1 MPIHKRIISGFKRIL
16 PAITPALSLLPG
28 GALVTSLAGTL
39 LGGTRQV
46 QQQIQQATAGI
57 IGPILPPSRFA
68 PQPQLAVDPAVSA
81 ADTQRDI
88 DRIVAEI
95 RAGSRSRSNVPPRL
109 KSAVDAAL
117 GSFVFGQRPAGPV
130 APTPRGDDTAISR
143 WKAEVLAG
151 TRSFDNFPTGVTSAM
166 KRELA
171 ARVLKKLG
179 PGFLPQ
185 SFRGAPSIT
194 TPVEVAAG
202 RPTLF
207 GGPTMPVRQLAPI
220 AAQPIAFDGFGVT
233 PGGVPIGAA
242 GLGLAAGGALA
253 LRAVPA
259 LGQLARSFGRI
270 MATTGVGRGIRSAVG
285 WVRGNPGTAAA
296 IAGSLALSI
305 PEFTERLVEESVIA
319 FQKRDCVL
327 RREDMKGFD
336 RTVKVAKQ
344 LGVFTRRAPSR
355 ARARRRTRKH
365 RHRVINV

>member
-16 PAITPALSLLPG
+16 PQITPALSLLPG

-68 PQPQLAVDPAVSA
+68 PQPQLAVDPAVAA

-109 KSAVDAAL
+109 KSAVEAAL
-117 GSFVFGQRPAGPV
+117 GSFVFGQPQGGAIV
-130 APTPRGDDTAISR
+130 APVPRAGDTAITR
-143 WKAEVLAG
+143 WQAEVLAG
-151 TRSFDNFPTGVTSAM
+151 TRSFDNFPPGVTSAM

-185 SFRGAPSIT
+185 SFRGAPSVT

-220 AAQPIAFDGFGVT
+220 AAQPIGFDGFGAT
-233 PGGVPIGAA
+233 PGGVPIAPAA
-242 GLGLAAGGALA
+242 VGVAGALA

-270 MATTGVGRGIRSAVG
+270 MSTTGVGRGIRSVVG

-296 IAGSLALSI
+296 VAASLALSI

-319 FQKRDCVL
+319 FQKQDCVL
-327 RREDMKGFD
+327 RRADMKGFD
-336 RTVKVAKQ
+336 RTVKVAKK
-344 LGVFTRRAPSR
+344 LGVFTRRAP
-355 ARARRRTRKH
+355 ARSGARRRVRKH
-365 RHRVINV
+365 RHRVTNV